1 MTLPEPGSAR
11 KGFAI
16 TGLAVAFGWPLL
28 FAIPGLSAHKLS
40 DSRDDVVNISVKWAV
55 LLGLGILAFLVQRWK
70 PSDLGIRRLGL
81 ADVLAALGGLILAF
95 VLSGIA
101 SHIVVMPTSLSDV
114 RKLAAVPL
122 GLRIGLV
129 LTAAICEEFI
139 YRGYAIEELGY
150 LTGSRRL
157 AGFLSW
163 LVFAISHVSL
173 YGVSRALVVPAIV
186 GAVLT
191 GLYLWR
197 RSLPACML
205 MHALMNGIF
214 LILVPAIAQG

>member
-1 MTLPEPGSAR
+1 M
-11 KGFAI
+11 
-16 TGLAVAFGWPLL
+16 
-28 FAIPGLSAHKLS
+28 
-40 DSRDDVVNISVKWAV
+40 
-55 LLGLGILAFLVQRWK
+55 LGLGILAFLVQRWK